1 VGGGSSPRPRREAG
15 LTRVPSQARAL
26 ALGVLLEVEGGG
38 ATLADLLAAP
48 AIEALSRRDRALL
61 HELVLG
67 TLRHR
72 GALDAAL
79 ARVVDRPL
87 SGLDRLALTALRLG
101 AYQVLRTRIPPH
113 AAVSESVE
121 LARGARSRAAG
132 LVNAALRRLV
142 REGPPP
148 APDPR
153 ADPLGW
159 LTTEG
164 SLPEW
169 LAARWLRQLGAE
181 AAVRRAR
188 AFLAVPPAPDPRA
201 DPLGWLTTEGSLP
214 EWLAARW
221 LRQLGAEAAVRRTR
235 AFLAVPPATFRLNPR
250 VGEAQAQV
258 EAAGVAARALPVPGA
273 WRATSG
279 HAAPLASAGIIYLQD
294 AGSQAAARLAARSG
308 RVLDACAA
316 PGGKSL
322 LMADLAGD
330 SGRVVGLEASPRRL
344 RAFAELARGWG
355 SGVLCLGGDALQ
367 PPFRVGFDAVLL
379 DAPCTGLGTLGR
391 HPDIRWRMREAEI
404 ARHADRQ
411 ARLLESVSACVKP
424 GGRLVYSV
432 CSAEP
437 EEGPG
442 VVGPFLEGR
451 PDFHPA
457 PLPDWARSCSGPDGF
472 LRTGPEQDGGDA
484 FFVAALDRRC

>member
-1 VGGGSSPRPRREAG
+1 M
-15 LTRVPSQARAL
+15 PSQARAL
-26 ALGVLLEVEGGG
+26 ALGVLLEVEAGG

-48 AIEALSRRDRALL
+48 AIEALSRRERALL

-113 AAVSESVE
+113 AAVSESVG

-181 AAVRRAR
+181 AAVARAR
-188 AFLAVPPAPDPRA
+188 GFLAVPP
-201 DPLGWLTTEGSLP
+201 S
-214 EWLAARW
+214 
-221 LRQLGAEAAVRRTR
+221 
-235 AFLAVPPATFRLNPR
+235 TFRLNPR
-250 VGEAQAQV
+250 APDALSQV
-258 EAAGVAARALPVPGA
+258 EAAGLAPRALAVPGA
-273 WRATSG
+273 WQAPAG
-279 HAAPLASAGIIYLQD
+279 HLAALASASVLYLQD
-294 AGSQAAARLAARSG
+294 AGSQIAARLAFRPG

-316 PGGKSL
+316 PGGKAL
-322 LMADLAGD
+322 LMADLAD
-330 SGRVVGLEASPRRL
+330 SSDRVVGLEASPRRL
-344 RAFAELARGWG
+344 RALAALAQRWG
-355 SGVLCLGGDALQ
+355 SKALCLGGDALR
-367 PPFRVGFDAVLL
+367 PPFRASFDSVLL
-379 DAPCTGLGTLGR
+379 DAPCSGLGTLGR
-391 HPDIRWRMREAEI
+391 HPDIRWRMRETEVARQAE
-404 ARHADRQ
+404 RQ
-411 ARLLESVSACVKP
+411 ARLIESVSALVGP

-432 CSAEP
+432 CSPEP

-457 PLPDWARSCSGPDGF
+457 PLPDWARSFSGPDGF
-472 LRTGPEQDGGDA
+472 LRTGPEQYGGDA
-484 FFVAALDRRC
+484 FFVAALDRR